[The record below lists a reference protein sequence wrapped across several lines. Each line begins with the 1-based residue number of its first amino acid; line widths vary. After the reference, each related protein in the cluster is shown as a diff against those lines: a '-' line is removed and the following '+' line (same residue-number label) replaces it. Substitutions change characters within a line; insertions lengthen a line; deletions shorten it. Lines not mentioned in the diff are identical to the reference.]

1 MAASVPV
8 HDPLDLSG
16 PDMSQH
22 HMMTLTT
29 RLDALVRKAEKV
41 IGEIHRLNEQSG
53 AALQRAISGQADS
66 VTALSGT
73 VSAAATDVSGLIDEV
88 MSSLAETREVM
99 SRNEG
104 LVRQLIDGLHDASDH
119 FTEIVDA
126 ADGPVGQLIDP
137 GRITAQLQ
145 EALTPVLAELEQSR
159 TLLHESARRNQRGG
173 LNPAKLREQV
183 AAAVGDLATEIRAEI
198 EALATELHEDRA
210 LLTKRVAARRDI
222 NQLRQLIELRQP
234 ESGEGDVAEQ
244 LRTEV
249 ESIIGEL
256 RDEAAGI
263 ARRLAVNSRELEE
276 VKGEVTD
283 AVSAVGSDLRSNTE
297 TLVGEL
303 HDDLALLMKQ
313 LITTTQELETIRELV
328 ERPPAATSPDDIEGA
343 REAIEAAAVEI
354 RSGVERTVGELHDD
368 LSVLLKRMAHNQQE
382 FDELRQAIA
391 ALERPSAHAARADSG
406 EVRELVTEV
415 HDDLAVVA
423 RQLGAMREQLEHLR
437 TEVPAVDQR
446 TEALTEELRGDVLAG
461 LGAVASDL
469 REEIDSLRGHLD
481 RETPTGPAIEPGAIR
496 AEVDGSLVELRDDLA
511 VMMSQVVA
519 SQDLLETLRADVA
532 QQLATNA
539 EGVGA
544 EVKAE
549 FERLRRLLMRQRDE
563 QRNATPD
570 LNEVTAAFTETVAG
584 TARDVRDDVNL
595 VVEQTAAVQH
605 DLSQLRRRLDE
616 VAASSAATA
625 DAAPE
630 LAELIRGLT
639 DDVATVVRGLSAA
652 QVELGEVQ
660 AAVAEPTPMP
670 DVAAEVAQATEP
682 LHEDL
687 ALLARQLGG
696 VREDLAGVQAAVATT
711 ATDVVAEL
719 DQRTTPL
726 SDDLS
731 VLVRQVVAVSEE
743 LAEVRTQVAA
753 VAASAPDV
761 GAEVAAVA
769 GSLHDDLALLF
780 GELTGTR
787 TELGELRASIT
798 EVPAASD
805 VSEIETTVQEGLGVV
820 VGEVAA
826 AREELGQM
834 RAELAEV
841 AAAAPADSGPDLA
854 AYLSP
859 IEQDLAA
866 LVRQVA
872 GAREELDELR
882 ALAAEAAQPR
892 DADVAPEIGEV
903 RDDLGVLMRQV
914 VDTQQELSTL
924 RGELAEAFNSLTEVG
939 EPDDDADTGIDLGD
953 LPALFA
959 EEVRIEI
966 QGVAAELRSDLDQLR
981 RRLGPQRS
989 ERTRSEPTVTA
1000 DDMRAEISAA
1010 VAEIAARVRE
1020 EVETAVGGLHDDMTN
1035 VMHEVVAGQDAV
1047 AALGT
1052 SGDTAAPAAEMRAEM
1067 TETVAAIAADLR
1079 NEIETMVNELHDDI
1093 AIVMRQVVSS
1103 QEDLADIRL
1112 QLAEGG
1118 AAPAGAVDQM
1128 SADLDRLTQDL
1139 QTLRERIPGSAA
1151 APSRPRPRSPR
1162 ARR

>member
-1 MAASVPV
+1 MAASIPV
-8 HDPLDLSG
+8 HDALDLSG

-22 HMMTLTT
+22 HLMTLTT

-88 MSSLAETREVM
+88 MGSLAETREVM
-99 SRNEG
+99 SRNED

-119 FTEIVDA
+119 FTEIVEA

-137 GRITAQLQ
+137 THVTAQLQ
-145 EALTPVLAELEQSR
+145 AALTPVLAELEQSR
-159 TLLHESARRNQRGG
+159 ALLHESARRNQRGG

-183 AAAVGDLATEIRAEI
+183 ASAVGDLATEIRAEI
-198 EALATELHEDRA
+198 ETLATELHEDRA

-222 NQLRQLIELRQP
+222 DQLRQLIELRQP
-234 ESGEGDVAEQ
+234 ESTDTDVAEQ
-244 LRTEV
+244 LRAEV
-249 ESIIGEL
+249 ESIIVEL

-263 ARRLAVNSRELEE
+263 ARRLAANSRELEE
-276 VKGEVTD
+276 VKGEVAET
-283 AVSAVGSDLRSNTE
+283 VSAVGSGLRRDTE
-297 TLVGEL
+297 ILVGEL

-328 ERPPAATSPDDIEGA
+328 ERPPAPPVTPSDDIEGA

-368 LSVLLKRMAHNQQE
+368 LSVLLKRMADNQQE

-391 ALERPSAHAARADSG
+391 ALQRPPARADRTESG

-415 HDDLAVVA
+415 HDDLAVIA
-423 RQLGAMREQLEHLR
+423 RQLGAMREQLEQLR

-446 TEALTEELRGDVLAG
+446 TAALTEELRGDVLAG

-469 REEIDSLRGHLD
+469 REEIDSLRGHVD
-481 RETPTGPAIEPGAIR
+481 RDTTPPAPAIEPGAIR

-519 SQDLLETLRADVA
+519 SQDLVEALRADVT
-532 QQLATNA
+532 QQVAAGA
-539 EGVGA
+539 EGVSS

-563 QRNATPD
+563 QRSAVPD
-570 LNEVTAAFTETVAG
+570 LNEVTTALTAAVEGA
-584 TARDVRDDVNL
+584 AREVRDDVGL
-595 VVEQTAAVQH
+595 VVEQAAAVQQ
-605 DLSQLRRRLDE
+605 DLGQLRRRLDQ
-616 VAASSAATA
+616 VATA
-625 DAAPE
+625 SATTAEAAPE

-652 QVELGEVQ
+652 QVELAEVQ
-660 AAVAEPTPMP
+660 AAVSEPPPLP
-670 DVAAEVAQATEP
+670 DVAGEIAQATEP
-682 LHEDL
+682 LHDDL

-696 VREDLAGVQAAVATT
+696 VREDLAALQSAVTAASADVA
-711 ATDVVAEL
+711 AEV

-726 SDDLS
+726 SDDLG
-731 VLVRQVVAVSEE
+731 VVVRQIVAVSEE
-743 LAEVRTQVAA
+743 LAALRSEAAQVAGA
-753 VAASAPDV
+753 APDV
-761 GAEVAAVA
+761 AAEVAAVA

-787 TELGELRASIT
+787 TELGDVRAAVADIAL
-798 EVPAASD
+798 PD
-805 VSEIETTVQEGLGVV
+805 V
-820 VGEVAA
+820 A
-826 AREELGQM
+826 
-834 RAELAEV
+834 AEV
-841 AAAAPADSGPDLA
+841 AVATAPLQEDL
-854 AYLSP
+854 S
-859 IEQDLAA
+859 A

-882 ALAAEAAQPR
+882 ALAAEAAQRQEPGV
-892 DADVAPEIGEV
+892 DVRPEIGDV

-914 VDTQQELSTL
+914 VETQQELSTL
-924 RGELAEAFNSLTEVG
+924 RGEVAEAFNSLADLSEAGDEQDVG
-939 EPDDDADTGIDLGD
+939 IALGD

-966 QGVAAELRSDLDQLR
+966 QGVATELRSDLDQLR
-981 RRLGPQRS
+981 RRLGPQRA
-989 ERTRSEPTVTA
+989 ERSRPEATVTA
-1000 DDMRAEISAA
+1000 DDVRAEVSAA

-1020 EVETAVGGLHDDMTN
+1020 EIETAVGGLHDDMTN
-1035 VMHEVVAGQDAV
+1035 LMHEVVAGQEAV
-1047 AALGT
+1047 TAL
-1052 SGDTAAPAAEMRAEM
+1052 SGAGDSSLAGAEMRAEV
-1067 TETVAAIAADLR
+1067 TETVAAVAADLR
-1079 NEIETMVNELHDDI
+1079 NEIETMINELHDDI

-1103 QEDLADIRL
+1103 QEELAELRL
-1112 QLAEGG
+1112 QLAEG
-1118 AAPAGAVDQM
+1118 ATAPPGAVDQM
-1128 SADLDRLTQDL
+1128 AADLDRLTQDL
-1139 QTLRERIPGSAA
+1139 QMLRERIPASAS
-1151 APSRPRPRSPR
+1151 APSRPRTRSPR